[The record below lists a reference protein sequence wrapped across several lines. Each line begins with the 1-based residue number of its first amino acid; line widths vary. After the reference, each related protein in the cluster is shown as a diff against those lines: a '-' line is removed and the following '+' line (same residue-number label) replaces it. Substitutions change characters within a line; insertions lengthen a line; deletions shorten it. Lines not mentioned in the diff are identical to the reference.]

1 MKIKFKPF
9 LFICFAFLITLSLNC
24 KTVFAEEISSVN
36 YKKVN
41 VDFNKQ
47 WTVRLNFQISK
58 NCINSDSFT
67 VVDNNNQTI
76 DAKVVLGSDGKS
88 VIIQP
93 PNEGYKSGK
102 VYYLKIS
109 NVYSTDNQKL
119 NGTTVMKFYSKEV
132 DTSEK
137 LLQFEPP
144 KNGEE
149 IALVSTNKGDF
160 KIKFF
165 PEQAPKAVENF
176 KTHIKQGYYNGL
188 IFHRVIPEFMIQGG
202 DPLGNGTGGESIWG
216 EPFND
221 EFTTSLHNFRGAL
234 SMANAGVN
242 TNGSQF
248 FIVQKS
254 TLENNLID
262 QLKSANIDNSEAYS
276 KEVVDKYMQIGGT
289 PWLDYHHTVFGQVF
303 EGMDVVDDISSVK
316 TDSKSNKP
324 IENVVIKNIE
334 LISCKDQ

>member
-1 MKIKFKPF
+1 MKIKLK
-9 LFICFAFLITLSLNC
+9 AFLAAFFALLITFSLNC
-24 KTVFAEEISSVN
+24 KTIFAEEISNVN

-47 WTVRLNFQISK
+47 WTVHFNFELSK
-58 NCINSDSFT
+58 NCINNDSFT
-67 VVDNNNQTI
+67 VIDNNNQTI
-76 DAKVVLGSDGKS
+76 DTKVALGEDRKS

-93 PNEGYKSGK
+93 PSEGYKVGK
-102 VYYLKIS
+102 EYYLKIS
-109 NVYSTDNQKL
+109 NVYSTNNQKL
-119 NGTTVMKFYSKEV
+119 NGTKVMKFYPKTV

-137 LLQFEPP
+137 LLQFQPP

-165 PEQAPKAVENF
+165 SEQAPKAVENF

-216 EPFND
+216 APFED
-221 EFTTSLHNFRGAL
+221 EFSTSLHNFRGAL
-234 SMANAGVN
+234 SMANSGDN

-254 TLENNLID
+254 TLETSLID
-262 QLKSANIDNSEAYS
+262 QLKSANSNNSESYS

-289 PWLDYHHTVFGQVF
+289 PWLDYRHTVFGQVF
-303 EGMDVVDDISSVK
+303 EGMDVVDEISSVK

-324 IENVVIKNIE
+324 IENIVIKNIQ
-334 LISCKDQ
+334 LISYKGE

>member
-1 MKIKFKPF
+1 MKIKFKAY
-9 LFICFAFLITLSLNC
+9 LFILCAFLVTLSLNS
-24 KTVFAEEISSVN
+24 KTAFAEENSSVN

-47 WTVRLNFQISK
+47 WTVRLNFEISK
-58 NCINSDSFT
+58 DCINSDCFT
-67 VVDNNNQTI
+67 VIDNNNQNV
-76 DAKVVLGSDGKS
+76 DAKVMLGIDGKS
-88 VIIQP
+88 VVIQP
-93 PNEGYKSGK
+93 PNEGYKAGK
-102 VYYLKIS
+102 VYYLKIA
-109 NVYSTDNQKL
+109 NVYSTDNEKL
-119 NGTTVMKFYSKEV
+119 NGTTVMKFYSKAV
-132 DTSEK
+132 DTNEK

-144 KNGEE
+144 KSGEE

-216 EPFND
+216 KPFND
-221 EFTTSLHNFRGAL
+221 EFSTSLHNFRGAL
-234 SMANAGVN
+234 SMANSGEN

-254 TLENNLID
+254 TLESKLID
-262 QLKSANIDNSEAYS
+262 ELKSANIANSESYS
-276 KEVVDKYMQIGGT
+276 KEVVNKYMQIGGT

-316 TDSKSNKP
+316 SDSKSNKP
-324 IENVVIKNIE
+324 IENIVIKNIE
-334 LISCKDQ
+334 LLPYKEQ